1 MIAPRLG
8 VPAAPPFPTGRT
20 RRFRFSAAA
29 LAGAAA
35 ITLRGFLRERSLPA
49 SALVLGGAI
58 ALGAVAAGATIESE
72 PRLARHLGS
81 AAAGLLGWLLA
92 LAYGSGLAG
101 RGAALHP
108 GALARPVSPA
118 LLFAGR
124 FVGLAGGLA
133 LWAALSALILAAGL
147 GVLGADPG
155 GAAFFGWFLALRLTL
170 VLALAVLGSA
180 LLPAAPA
187 AILAA
192 AAAVAGFLPNRLEPL
207 EPLDPLEPAAT
218 EGIAVTAFGLV
229 RALLPN
235 FSILERPLSGA
246 APSPPLAFPTL
257 AGPLLYTAF
266 YAGAALTL
274 AVFLYP
280 RRRRSG
286 GTR

>member
-8 VPAAPPFPTGRT
+8 APAAPPVPTGRT

-29 LAGAAA
+29 VAGAAA
-35 ITLRGFLRERSLPA
+35 ITLRGFVRERSLPA
-49 SALVLGGAI
+49 AALVLAGAI
-58 ALGAVAAGATIESE
+58 ALGAVAAGTTIESE

-192 AAAVAGFLPNRLEPL
+192 AAAVAGFLPNRLDPL
-207 EPLDPLEPAAT
+207 EPLEPAAT
-218 EGIAVTAFGLV
+218 EGMAVTAFGLV

-235 FSILERPLSGA
+235 FSVLEHPLSGA
-246 APSPPLAFPTL
+246 APSPPLAFPAL
-257 AGPLLYTAF
+257 GGPLLYTAL
-266 YAGAALTL
+266 YAGAVLTL
-274 AVFLYP
+274 AVLLYP

-286 GTR
+286 GAR

>member
-8 VPAAPPFPTGRT
+8 APAAPPFPTGRT
-20 RRFRFSAAA
+20 RRLRFSAAA

-35 ITLRGFLRERSLPA
+35 ITLRGFLRERSLA
-49 SALVLGGAI
+49 AAALVLGGAI
-58 ALGAVAAGATIESE
+58 ALGAVAAGATIETE

-192 AAAVAGFLPNRLEPL
+192 AAAIAGFLPNRL
-207 EPLDPLEPAAT
+207 DPVEPAAT
-218 EGIAVTAFGLV
+218 EGMTISAFGLV

-235 FSILERPLSGA
+235 FSILEHPLSGA
-246 APSPPLAFPTL
+246 APTPPLAFPTL

>member
-8 VPAAPPFPTGRT
+8 APAAPPVPTGRT

-49 SALVLGGAI
+49 AALVLAGAI

-218 EGIAVTAFGLV
+218 EGMAVTAFGLV

-235 FSILERPLSGA
+235 FSVLEHPLSGA
-246 APSPPLAFPTL
+246 APSAPLAFPAL
-257 AGPLLYTAF
+257 GGPLLYTAL
-266 YAGAALTL
+266 YAGAVLTL
-274 AVFLYP
+274 AVLLYP

-286 GTR
+286 GAR

>member
-8 VPAAPPFPTGRT
+8 APAAPPVPTGRT

-35 ITLRGFLRERSLPA
+35 ITLRGFVRERSLPA
-49 SALVLGGAI
+49 AALVLAGAI
-58 ALGAVAAGATIESE
+58 ALGAVAAGAAIETE

-192 AAAVAGFLPNRLEPL
+192 AAAVAGFLPNRLD
-207 EPLDPLEPAAT
+207 PLDSLEPAAT
-218 EGIAVTAFGLV
+218 EGMAVTAFGLV

-235 FSILERPLSGA
+235 FSVLEHPLSGA
-246 APSPPLAFPTL
+246 APSPPLAFPAL
-257 AGPLLYTAF
+257 GGPLLYTAL
-266 YAGAALTL
+266 YAGAVLTL
-274 AVFLYP
+274 AVLLYP

-286 GTR
+286 GAR